1 MDADLITSW
10 TRICQELAPA
20 FTRPTFVTFLHIV
33 TGWVLCRSKPTVT
46 SLICT
51 MGQSL
56 LGHVVKHWT
65 VYERFFYRAAWSLQ
79 SVSQLLLT
87 QVIIPLVDKEGLDGP
102 GSPVELTFDGT
113 TCARTGKH
121 VAYAGYFKDASVG
134 NAAKAVIHWAHNWLI
149 GCVVLRPYRWPHW
162 ALALPV
168 LFALYRKRVDCDK
181 SHPFAS
187 TQQLAARMIQET
199 RRILPEREIR
209 ACGDGQ
215 FASREVVAVLDD
227 HSSLVSRI
235 RSDAALYEVPT
246 PPRKRR
252 RGQPRKKGQR
262 LPTPKKIARRRR
274 GWRTIRVRKGGVLV
288 KRRVLSLTCLWYH
301 VARDQP
307 IKLVIVRD
315 PQGQERDDFF
325 FCTDPSKSDTQ
336 IVERYYARWPIEE
349 SIRDGKQVG
358 GFEQVQGWCPQT
370 VLRQAPMSLVT
381 QTLVKAWYLKHGIKA
396 KPAQPKGADVCGWLG
411 PKNHPTYLDMLA
423 TLRQVIWDSRIKI
436 NSAIRGRVGD
446 ILSALRFTLCGAA

>member
-1 MDADLITSW
+1 MDADLVTSW
-10 TRICQELAPA
+10 TKLCQELSPA
-20 FTRPTFVTFLHIV
+20 FTRPTFVTFLHV
-33 TGWVLCRSKPTVT
+33 ATGWVLCRSKPTVT

-65 VYERFFYRAAWSLQ
+65 VYERFFYRAVWSLD
-79 SVSQLLLT
+79 SVSRRLLT
-87 QVIIPLVDKEGLDGP
+87 QVIVPLLDKQGLNGP
-102 GSPVELTFDGT
+102 GSPIELIFDGT
-113 TCARTGKH
+113 TCGRTGKH

-134 NAAKAVIHWAHNWLI
+134 NTVRTVVHWAHNWVI

-168 LFALYRKRVDCDK
+168 MFALYRKRADCDK
-181 SHPFAS
+181 AHPFAS
-187 TQQLAARMIQET
+187 TQQLAARMVQET
-199 RRILPEREIR
+199 QRTLPEREIR

-215 FASREVVAVLDD
+215 FAARQVVAVLDGR
-227 HSSLVSRI
+227 SNLVSRI

-246 PPRKRR
+246 PPRRR
-252 RGQPRKKGQR
+252 RPGQPRKKGKR
-262 LPTPKKIARRRR
+262 LPAPKQIARRRK
-274 GWRTIRVRKGGVLV
+274 GWKTIRVGKGGVVV
-288 KRRVLSLTCLWYH
+288 KRRVFSLTCLWYH

-315 PQGQERDDFF
+315 PQGQERDDLF
-325 FCTDPSKSDTQ
+325 FCTDPSKSDTE
-336 IVERYYARWPIEE
+336 IVERYYGRWPIEE
-349 SIRDGKQVG
+349 AIRDGKQVG

-370 VLRQAPMSLVT
+370 VVRQAPMSLVI
-381 QTLVKAWYLKHGIKA
+381 QTLVKAWYLTCGINA
-396 KPAQPKGADVCGWLG
+396 KSAQPKGANVCGWLG

-423 TLRQVIWDSRIKI
+423 TLRQAIWDSRINI
-436 NSAIRGRVGD
+436 NSAIRGRVRD